1 MVDYLWNMTTKAPKI
16 SRSKLPSKEA
26 QAMSRNFKEATD
38 AARKAAF
45 KNRKTVLTERDG
57 WLVRIKKDGSVW
69 RRVKRVRDVTE
80 LAA

>member
-1 MVDYLWNMTTKAPKI
+1 
-16 SRSKLPSKEA
+16 
-26 QAMSRNFKEATD
+26 MSRNFKEATD